1 MNSNEENLVNELG
14 ESPTGSTQGNEAAV
28 LTAPP
33 ERRGDVNKCPICGSQ
48 VDAEAYHCPTCR
60 NYFCYHCRARL
71 LLSEKH
77 LQCVSQSCAYYGKL
91 ICSVCDQL
99 EEKEAPPSVYAEP
112 EDGYW
117 PVWLLLTLITAGLIW
132 YWFSFPAGLAVAV
145 VFFGVGGYLLQRL
158 GVNIFGSKRMVE
170 QQRRSTHFNCIS
182 CGQPAKEVAEAG

>member
-1 MNSNEENLVNELG
+1 MEQSDNVLPGGGDREVGDGNDVSGND
-14 ESPTGSTQGNEAAV
+14 STKI
-28 LTAPP
+28 L
-33 ERRGDVNKCPICGSQ
+33 ERRGDVEKCPVCGSH

-77 LQCVSQSCAYYGKL
+77 LQCASQSCAYYGKL
-91 ICSVCDQL
+91 MCSVCDQL
-99 EEKEAPPSVYAEP
+99 EEKEEPPSVYAEP

-117 PVWLLLTLITAGLIW
+117 PVWLILTLITAGLIW
-132 YWFSFPAGLAVAV
+132 YWFSFPAGLVVAV

-170 QQRRSTHFNCIS
+170 QQRRSTHYNCIS
-182 CGQPAKEVAEAG
+182 CGLPAKEVAEAG